1 MAIHEPSILNP
12 SGFITKIHHFHIQ
25 DGIFGFGFSLFLEL
39 DWTACA
45 IAWTSR
51 DGDDDGDDGDAIQK
65 GDDGFVF
72 FIVVVVDRGN
82 AWWDDNDDAN
92 HECDD
97 SEGARQKFN
106 DDDDL
111 RSGRTMERTRIDDGR
126 HADARVVVDDGAHG
140 GGRRV
145 DVQRWW

>member
-1 MAIHEPSILNP
+1 MAIHEPSIINP
-12 SGFITKIHHFHIQ
+12 SCFYIQ

-65 GDDGFVF
+65 GDNGFVF

-92 HECDD
+92 HEC

-106 DDDDL
+106 DDDDFGR

-145 DVQRWW
+145 DVQR

>member
-1 MAIHEPSILNP
+1 MDVA
-12 SGFITKIHHFHIQ
+12 
-25 DGIFGFGFSLFLEL
+25 
-39 DWTACA
+39 
-45 IAWTSR
+45 

-65 GDDGFVF
+65 GDGGFVF

-82 AWWDDNDDAN
+82 AWWDDDDDAN

-106 DDDDL
+106 DDDF

-126 HADARVVVDDGAHG
+126 HADARVVVDDGADV

-145 DVQRWW
+145 YVQRWR